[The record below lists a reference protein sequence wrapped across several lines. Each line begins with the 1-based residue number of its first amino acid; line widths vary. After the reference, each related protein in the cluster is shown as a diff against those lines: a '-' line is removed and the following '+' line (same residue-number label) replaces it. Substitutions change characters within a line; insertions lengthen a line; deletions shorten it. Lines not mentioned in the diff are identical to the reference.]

1 MLDCTFPGHV
11 VQCISLLWALKL
23 IALVMNRI
31 SMPVGL
37 IQVLAEMH
45 HLLISLLD
53 LRPISIDALI
63 TPPTF
68 PIFPIIPV
76 FLLASYNFIF
86 FKKIPIF
93 Y

>member
-1 MLDCTFPGHV
+1 MYLSIMGIKAHCTRNEQNFHACRTDSG
-11 VQCISLLWALKL
+11 ISRDASLVNKL
-23 IALVMNRI
+23 
-31 SMPVGL
+31 VGL
-37 IQVLAEMH
+37 ATNKH
-45 HLLISLLD
+45 
-53 LRPISIDALI
+53 
-63 TPPTF
+63 TF